1 MRIACIGGGPAG
13 LYFAISMKLRDSAHE
28 IEVFERNPPGV
39 TFGWGVVFSD
49 LTVENITRN
58 DPASAKAITQEFA
71 HWDDIDVHVH
81 GETITSGGHGFI
93 GIGRKRLLE
102 ILQTRA
108 RELGVVL
115 HFNAECDPAD
125 PRWRGYDL
133 VIASDGINS
142 RFRDAQTEAFGVDVD
157 IRANKFVWL
166 GTSKVF
172 DAFTFAFE
180 ETEHGWIWAHA
191 YRFAPDCSTFI
202 VECSEDT
209 WLRFGFDRMSQEE
222 SIAVCE
228 ELFARFLGGHKL
240 QSNAT
245 HLVGSA
251 AWLNFRR
258 IKCERWASG
267 NVILL
272 GDAAHTAHFSVGSG
286 TKLALEDA
294 IKLADVL
301 SRAAGRSPEQELDS
315 HEGTK
320 DTKDSPP
327 LLRAF
332 VPLRETNYGV
342 AASPSDRSSDEPL
355 SLQAALGEYQA
366 ERSLEVLKLQNSA
379 RNSTEWFETLER
391 YTHFEPLQFAYSLL
405 TRSQRISHENLRLRD
420 REWLETVERWFWK
433 RATEGRSNKTAP
445 PMFAP
450 FRLREME
457 VENRVTVSPMAMYSA
472 IDGVPNDFHFVH
484 YGERALGGAG
494 LVFTEM
500 TCVSP
505 EGRIS
510 PGCTGMWNAD
520 HVAAWKRIVDFVHAN
535 SKAKIC
541 LQLGH
546 SGGKGST
553 RVGWEGNDVPLDDGN
568 WPVMAASDV
577 PWSPVNQVPR
587 PMTRADM
594 DMVRDQFVAA
604 VRMGLE
610 AGFDMVELHAAH
622 GYLLSSF
629 ITPLQN
635 KRTDEYGGSLENRLR
650 YPLEVFAAMR
660 ATWPGDKPM
669 SIRISATD
677 WAGENGIT
685 PDDAVEIGQAFARE
699 GADLID
705 VSAGQTWAGQQPVY
719 GRMFQTP
726 FSDRIRN
733 EGKLATMA
741 VGNIYEP
748 DHANSI
754 LAAGRADLVALARP
768 HLVDPFWTLRA
779 AAQLDYRDVH
789 CPPQYLNGLAQ
800 LARNLKRD
808 AEAAAALRV

>member
-1 MRIACIGGGPAG
+1 MKIACIGAGPAG
-13 LYFAISMKLRDSAHE
+13 LYFAISMKLRDPAHE
-28 IEVFERNPPGV
+28 IEIFERNAPGV

-49 LTVENITRN
+49 QTVENLTAN
-58 DPASAKAITQEFA
+58 DPTSAKIIADEFA
-71 HWDDIDVHVH
+71 HWDDIDVHYR
-81 GETITSGGHGFI
+81 GETVTSGGHGFI

-102 ILQTRA
+102 ILQDRA
-108 RELGVVL
+108 RELGVIL
-115 HFNAECDPAD
+115 HFEAECDPAD
-125 PRWRGYDL
+125 PKWRDYDL

-142 RFRDAQTEAFGVDVD
+142 RFRDANPQAFGVDADV
-157 IRANKFVWL
+157 RRNQFVWL

-202 VECSEDT
+202 VECSEET
-209 WLRFGFDRMSQEE
+209 WRGFGFDRMDQAEA
-222 SIAVCE
+222 IAACE
-228 ELFARFLGGHKL
+228 KLFARYLDGHTL
-240 QSNAT
+240 QSNAA
-245 HLVGSA
+245 HLRGSA
-251 AWLNFRR
+251 AWLNFKR
-258 IKCERWASG
+258 IKCERWSSG

-294 IKLADVL
+294 IKLANVL
-301 SRAAGRSPEQELDS
+301 NRPG
-315 HEGTK
+315 
-320 DTKDSPP
+320 
-327 LLRAF
+327 
-332 VPLRETNYGV
+332 
-342 AASPSDRSSDEPL
+342 L
-355 SLQAALGEYQA
+355 SLEAAMDEYVA
-366 ERSLEVLKLQNSA
+366 ERNLEVLKLQNSA

-433 RATEGRSNKTAP
+433 RATGGRSNKTAP

-450 FRLREME
+450 FRMREME
-457 VENRVTVSPMAMYSA
+457 VENRITVSPMAMYSA
-472 IDGVPNDFHFVH
+472 VDGTPNDFHFVH
-484 YGERALGGAG
+484 LGERALGGAG
-494 LVFTEM
+494 LLFTEM

-510 PGCTGMWNAD
+510 PGCTGMWNDD
-520 HVAAWKRIVDFVHAN
+520 HVTAWKRIVDFVHAN
-535 SKAKIC
+535 SKTKIC

-553 RVGWEGNDVPLDDGN
+553 KLGWEGNDVPLDEGN

-577 PWSPVNQVPR
+577 RWSPVNQMPR
-587 PMTRADM
+587 AMTRADM

-610 AGFDMVELHAAH
+610 CGFDMVELHAAH

-635 KRTDEYGGSLENRLR
+635 RRTDEYGGSLENRLR

-660 ATWPGDKPM
+660 AAWPSDRPM
-669 SIRISATD
+669 SVRISATD
-677 WAGENGIT
+677 WAGDNGIT
-685 PDDAVEIGQAFARE
+685 SDDAVEIGEAFARE

-705 VSAGQTWAGQQPVY
+705 VSAGQTWSEQQPVY

-726 FSDRIRN
+726 FSDKIRN
-733 EGKLATMA
+733 EGRLATMA

-768 HLVDPFWTLRA
+768 HLIDPMWTLRA

-789 CPPQYLNGLAQ
+789 IPPQYLNGMSQ
-800 LARNLKRD
+800 LARNLKRE